1 MRYNYLL
8 TGAIQFF
15 QFNQYKLFSNIPTE
29 RRVLLINSSISKKD
43 LIIHHSNMYLL
54 SSPNQSLV
62 KEFYK
67 AIIYC
72 IFHSMRSGLIFFYN
86 RWIHDELN

>member
-8 TGAIQFF
+8 TGTIQFF
-15 QFNQYKLFSNIPTE
+15 QFNQYKLFSNTPTE
-29 RRVLLINSSISKKD
+29 RKVLLINSSISKKKI

-62 KEFYK
+62 KNFT
-67 AIIYC
+67 
-72 IFHSMRSGLIFFYN
+72 R
-86 RWIHDELN
+86 R